1 MHYPALGCQRLQ
13 AFAPGLSR
21 YSSACAI
28 CAAATYLAMHPSLA
42 LLAPLALIIP
52 TAGGNEAMPNAE
64 LLPQPAPVSV
74 AVGEALE
81 AVDPAEQ
88 PVVNQVRI
96 EQRVTIRIAPRD
108 PSIRPSMLA
117 EMAPDFAAQRIMERK
132 MGKCVP
138 VSGIAAVQPDGSRLL
153 LFMRDQRL
161 VSASLEKTCS
171 ARDFY
176 KGFYLERTGD
186 GLLCVERDKL
196 HSRAGASC
204 EISKMRQL
212 VAIED

>member
-1 MHYPALGCQRLQ
+1 MH
-13 AFAPGLSR
+13 
-21 YSSACAI
+21 
-28 CAAATYLAMHPSLA
+28 AALA
-42 LLAPLALIIP
+42 LLAPLALLVP
-52 TAGGNEAMPNAE
+52 TLGADSVVAPDAE
-64 LLPQPAPVSV
+64 LLPQPAPAAA

-81 AVDPAEQ
+81 AVHPADDPL
-88 PVVNQVRI
+88 VRQVRI

-108 PSIRPSMLA
+108 PAIRPSMLA
-117 EMAPDFAAQRIMERK
+117 QMAPASAPARLTERK
-132 MGKCVP
+132 MGKCVA
-138 VSGIAAVQPDGSRLL
+138 VSGIAAVQPDAGRLL

-161 VSASLEKTCS
+161 VSASLEKACS

-212 VAIED
+212 VATED